1 MRKLKIGIIDL
12 LHNGVSKTLWA
23 RVMRANM
30 SSIMPTA
37 IACWCEEQGHEV
49 KLIAYTGLE
58 DIEKELPRDVDMV
71 FISSFTQAA
80 QMAYAISNRLRKH
93 NVVTALGGPHAR
105 CYPQDARK
113 YFDYVFGFTNKE
125 VLKQALDECAQHRP
139 YGRHLRAAL
148 QPTQLPGVR
157 ERWKF
162 IEPTLKKAPFLKIV
176 PMIGSMGC
184 PYSCS
189 FCIDSE
195 IPYQTMDFEVI
206 KDDLRFLLTKFKH
219 PTVAWHDPNF
229 GVRFDE
235 MMSVIED
242 AIPPNSIDFIA
253 ECSMSFLSVP
263 HLQRLKAN
271 GFQALL
277 PGIESWYELGHKTKA
292 GKYKGEERMLSVSA
306 HVNQVMEYI
315 PYFQANFIFGLDS
328 DEGAEP
334 FELIKRFIDHSPAA
348 FPAYSLLTS
357 FGQAA
362 PLNLQYQ
369 REGRLLPF
377 PFHTLNNH
385 LAMNVKPKNYTW
397 IQFYDHLIDVAE
409 HSFSWKAIRRR
420 MSHSSTFTSQWMNF
434 IRAVSN
440 EGWGRIRIFK
450 QVRQLLETDRE
461 FRDFFEGES
470 NKLPAFYH
478 NIIKK
483 DLGPMWEWL
492 PEGAL
497 VHDELAYMKEV
508 EQEAKSRPA
517 VGS

>member
-12 LHNGVSKTLWA
+12 IHKGVSKTLWA
-23 RVMRANM
+23 RIMHANLA
-30 SSIMPTA
+30 SIMPA
-37 IACWCEEQGHEV
+37 VVARWCEQEGHDV
-49 KLIAYTGLE
+49 KLITYTGLE
-58 DIEKELPRDVDMV
+58 NISKELPQDVDMV

-80 QMAYAISNRLRKH
+80 QMAYAISNQLRQS

-125 VLKQALDECAQHRP
+125 LLHEALEECAQHRP
-139 YGRHLRAAL
+139 YGRHLHADC
-148 QPTQLPGVR
+148 QPSEIPGVR

-176 PMIGSMGC
+176 PMLGSMGC
-184 PYSCS
+184 PYSCN

-195 IPYQTMDFEVI
+195 VPYQTMDFDVL
-206 KDDLRFLLTKFKH
+206 KDDLRFLLTKFRR
-219 PTVAWHDPNF
+219 PAVAWHDPNF
-229 GVRFDE
+229 GARFNE
-235 MMSVIED
+235 IMQVIEQ
-242 AIPPNSIDFIA
+242 AVPANSIDFIA
-253 ECSMSFLSVP
+253 ESSMTFLSEP

-271 GFQALL
+271 GFKALL
-277 PGIESWYELGHKTKA
+277 PGIESWYDLGHKSKV
-292 GKYKGEERMLSVSA
+292 GKNTGEEKLQSVSN
-306 HVNQVMEYI
+306 HVNLIMKYI
-315 PYFQANFIFGLDS
+315 PYLQTNFVFGLDC

-334 FELIKRFIDHSPAA
+334 FELTKRFIDNCPAA

-385 LAMNVKPKNYTW
+385 VAMNVKPKNYSW
-397 IQFYDHLIDVAE
+397 LEFYDHLIDVTE
-409 HSFSWKAIRRR
+409 HSFSWRAMRRR
-420 MSHSSTFTSQWMNF
+420 FSHSTMYTTRWMNF

-440 EGWGRIRIFK
+440 EGWGRIRLFK
-450 QVRQLLETDRE
+450 QIRRLLETDRA
-461 FRDFFEGES
+461 FRNYFEGES
-470 NKLPAFYH
+470 TKLPEFYLDL
-478 NIIKK
+478 IRK
-483 DLGPMWEWL
+483 DMGPMWHWL

-497 VHDELAYMKEV
+497 EHDTHAYMKDK
-508 EQEAKSRPA
+508 QEIAA
-517 VGS
+517 